1 MAILNII
8 TEEDPTLRKKS
19 REVTEITPRIIALLD
34 DMVETLHK
42 AQGAG
47 LAAVQV
53 GVLRRIALVEYE
65 EGNTIELINPEIIEV
80 NGEQTGLEGCLSLPG
95 KWGVVTRPETVT
107 VRAMNRNGE
116 IVTHTASGLGAR
128 AFCHEIEHM
137 DGIIYTD
144 RAERMLTSDEIE
156 ELFEE

>member
-8 TEEDPTLRKKS
+8 TEEDPMLRKKS

-34 DMVETLHK
+34 DMRDTLHK

-65 EGNTIELINPEIIEV
+65 EGNTIELINPEIIETD
-80 NGEQTGLEGCLSLPG
+80 GEQTGLEGCLSLPG
-95 KWGVVTRPETVT
+95 KWGVVSRPKTVT

-116 IVTHTASGLGAR
+116 IFTHTASDLGAR

-144 RAERMLTSDEIE
+144 RADRMLTPEEIE
-156 ELFEE
+156 EMFEE

>member
-1 MAILNII
+1 MAILNIV
-8 TEEDPTLRKKS
+8 TEEDPVLRKKS
-19 REVTEITPRIIALLD
+19 REVSEITPRIIALLD
-34 DMVETLHK
+34 DMRDTLHK

-80 NGEQTGLEGCLSLPG
+80 DGEQTGLEGCLSLPG

-144 RAERMLTSDEIE
+144 RAERMLTPDEVE

>member
-34 DMVETLHK
+34 DMTETLHK

-80 NGEQTGLEGCLSLPG
+80 DGEQTGLEGCLSLPG
-95 KWGVVTRPETVT
+95 KWGVVTRPETAT

-144 RAERMLTSDEIE
+144 RAERMLTPYEVE
-156 ELFEE
+156 EMFEE

>member
-8 TEEDPTLRKKS
+8 TEEDPILRKKS
-19 REVTEITPRIIALLD
+19 REVTAITPRIIELLD
-34 DMVETLHK
+34 DMKETLHK
-42 AQGAG
+42 AHGVG

-53 GVLRRIALVEYE
+53 GILRRIALVEYE

-80 NGEQTGLEGCLSLPG
+80 NGEQNDLEGCLSLPG
-95 KWGVVTRPETVT
+95 KWGVVTRPKTVT
-107 VRAMNRNGE
+107 VRAMNRDGD
-116 IVTHTASGLGAR
+116 IVTYTASGLGAR

-144 RAERMLTSDEIE
+144 RAERMLTPDEIE
-156 ELFEE
+156 EMFEE

>member
-34 DMVETLHK
+34 DMRDTLHK

-53 GVLRRIALVEYE
+53 GILRRIALVEYE

-144 RAERMLTSDEIE
+144 RAERMLTPDEIE
-156 ELFEE
+156 EMFEE

>member
-1 MAILNII
+1 MAILNIV
-8 TEEDPTLRKKS
+8 TEEDPVLRKKS

-34 DMVETLHK
+34 DMRETLHK

-65 EGNTIELINPEIIEV
+65 EGNTIELINPEIIEID
-80 NGEQTGLEGCLSLPG
+80 GEQTGLEGCLSLPG
-95 KWGVVTRPETVT
+95 KWGIVTRPETVT
-107 VRAMNRNGE
+107 VRAMNREGE

-144 RAERMLTSDEIE
+144 RADRMLTPE
-156 ELFEE
+156 EVEEMFEE

>member
-19 REVTEITPRIIALLD
+19 REVTEITPRIISLLD

-107 VRAMNRNGE
+107 VRAMNRKGE

-144 RAERMLTSDEIE
+144 RAERMLTPDEIE

>member
-8 TEEDPTLRKKS
+8 TEEDPILRKKS

-34 DMVETLHK
+34 DMTETLHK

-65 EGNTIELINPEIIEV
+65 EGNTIELINPEIIEI

-107 VRAMNRNGE
+107 VRAMNRKGE
-116 IVTHTASGLGAR
+116 ICTHTASGLGAR

-144 RAERMLTSDEIE
+144 RAERMLTPDEVE
-156 ELFEE
+156 EMFEE

>member
-19 REVTEITPRIIALLD
+19 REVTEITPRIISLLD
-34 DMVETLHK
+34 DMRDTLHK

-65 EGNTIELINPEIIEV
+65 EGNTIELINPEIIEID
-80 NGEQTGLEGCLSLPG
+80 GEQTGLEGCLSLPG
-95 KWGVVTRPETVT
+95 KWGIVTRPETVT

-116 IVTHTASGLGAR
+116 TVTHTASGLGAR
-128 AFCHEIEHM
+128 AFCHEIEHL

-144 RAERMLTSDEIE
+144 RAERMLTPDEVE
-156 ELFEE
+156 EMFEE

>member
-1 MAILNII
+1 M
-8 TEEDPTLRKKS
+8 LRKKS

-34 DMVETLHK
+34 DMVDTLHK

-144 RAERMLTSDEIE
+144 RADRMLTPDEIE

>member
-34 DMVETLHK
+34 DMTETLHK

-80 NGEQTGLEGCLSLPG
+80 DGEQTGLEGCLSLPG

-144 RAERMLTSDEIE
+144 RAERMLT
-156 ELFEE
+156 

>member
-1 MAILNII
+1 MAILNIV
-8 TEEDPTLRKKS
+8 TEEDSVLRKKS
-19 REVTEITPRIIALLD
+19 REVSEITPRIIALLD
-34 DMVETLHK
+34 DMTETLHK

-80 NGEQTGLEGCLSLPG
+80 DGEQTGLEGCLSLPG
-95 KWGVVTRPETVT
+95 KWGIVTRPETVT
-107 VRAMNRNGE
+107 VRAMNRKGE
-116 IVTHTASGLGAR
+116 TVTHTASGLGAR

-144 RAERMLTSDEIE
+144 RAERMLTPDEVE
-156 ELFEE
+156 EMFEE

>member
-144 RAERMLTSDEIE
+144 RAERMLTPDEIE

>member
-8 TEEDPTLRKKS
+8 TEEDPLLRKKS

-34 DMVETLHK
+34 DMRDTLHK

-47 LAAVQV
+47 LAGVQV

-144 RAERMLTSDEIE
+144 RAERMLTPDEIE
-156 ELFEE
+156 EMFEE

>member
-19 REVTEITPRIIALLD
+19 REVTEITPRIISLLD

-65 EGNTIELINPEIIEV
+65 EGNTIELINPEIIEI

-95 KWGVVTRPETVT
+95 KWGIVTRPETVT

-116 IVTHTASGLGAR
+116 TVTHTASGLGAR

-144 RAERMLTSDEIE
+144 RAQRMLTPDEVE
-156 ELFEE
+156 EMFEE

>member
-8 TEEDPTLRKKS
+8 TEEDPMLRKKS

-80 NGEQTGLEGCLSLPG
+80 NGEQTELEGCLSLPG

-144 RAERMLTSDEIE
+144 RAERMLTPEEIE
-156 ELFEE
+156 EMFEE

>member
-8 TEEDPTLRKKS
+8 TEEDPLLRKKS

-34 DMVETLHK
+34 DMRDTLHK

-65 EGNTIELINPEIIEV
+65 EGNTIELINPEIIEID
-80 NGEQTGLEGCLSLPG
+80 GEQTGLEGCLSLPG

-107 VRAMNRNGE
+107 VRAMNRSGE

-128 AFCHEIEHM
+128 AFCHEIEHL

-144 RAERMLTSDEIE
+144 RAERMLTPDEIE
-156 ELFEE
+156 EMFEE

>member
-1 MAILNII
+1 MAILNIV
-8 TEEDPTLRKKS
+8 TEEDPILRKKS
-19 REVTEITPRIIALLD
+19 REVTEITDRITTLLD
-34 DMVETLHK
+34 DMKETLHK

-80 NGEQTGLEGCLSLPG
+80 DGEQTGLEGCLSLPG
-95 KWGVVTRPETVT
+95 KWGIVTRPNTVT
-107 VRAMNRNGE
+107 VRCLNRKGE
-116 IVTHTASGLGAR
+116 TVTYTASELGAR
-128 AFCHEIEHM
+128 AFCHEIEHL

-144 RAERMLTSDEIE
+144 RADRMLTPDEVE
-156 ELFEE
+156 EMFEE

>member
-1 MAILNII
+1 MAILNIV
-8 TEEDPTLRKKS
+8 TEEDPVLRKKS
-19 REVTEITPRIIALLD
+19 REVSEITPRIIALLD
-34 DMVETLHK
+34 DMTETLHK

-65 EGNTIELINPEIIEV
+65 EGNVIELINPEIIEV
-80 NGEQTGLEGCLSLPG
+80 DGEQTGLEGCLSLPG

-107 VRAMNRNGE
+107 VRAMNREGE

-137 DGIIYTD
+137 DGIVYTD
-144 RAERMLTSDEIE
+144 RAERMLTPDEIE
-156 ELFEE
+156 EMFEE

>member
-34 DMVETLHK
+34 DMTETLHK

-80 NGEQTGLEGCLSLPG
+80 DGEQTGLEGCLSLPG

-144 RAERMLTSDEIE
+144 RAERMLTPYEVE
-156 ELFEE
+156 EMFEE

>member
-8 TEEDPTLRKKS
+8 TEEDPVLRKKS

-34 DMVETLHK
+34 DMRDTLHK

-65 EGNTIELINPEIIEV
+65 EDNTIELINPEIIEI

-95 KWGVVTRPETVT
+95 KWGIVTRPETVT
-107 VRAMNRNGE
+107 VRAMNRAGE
-116 IVTHTASGLGAR
+116 TVTHTASGLGAR

-144 RAERMLTSDEIE
+144 RAERMLTPDEVE
-156 ELFEE
+156 EMFEE

>member
-1 MAILNII
+1 MAILNIV
-8 TEEDPTLRKKS
+8 TEEDPVLRKKS
-19 REVTEITPRIIALLD
+19 REVSEITPRIIALLD
-34 DMVETLHK
+34 DMTETLHK

-80 NGEQTGLEGCLSLPG
+80 DGEQTGLEGCLSLPG
-95 KWGVVTRPETVT
+95 KWGIVTRPETVT
-107 VRAMNRNGE
+107 VRAMNRKGE
-116 IVTHTASGLGAR
+116 TVTHTASGLGAR

-144 RAERMLTSDEIE
+144 RAERMLTPDEVE
-156 ELFEE
+156 EMFEE

>member
-8 TEEDPTLRKKS
+8 TEEDPMLRKKS
-19 REVTEITPRIIALLD
+19 REVTEITPRIISLLD
-34 DMVETLHK
+34 DMVDTLHK

-80 NGEQTGLEGCLSLPG
+80 DGEQTGLEGCLSLPG
-95 KWGVVTRPETVT
+95 KWGIVKRPERVT
-107 VRAMNRNGE
+107 VRAMNRKGE
-116 IVTHTASGLGAR
+116 VFTHTASGLGAR

-144 RAERMLTSDEIE
+144 RADRMLTPDEIE
-156 ELFEE
+156 EMFEE

>member
-8 TEEDPTLRKKS
+8 TEEDPVLRKKS
-19 REVTEITPRIIALLD
+19 REVTEITPRIISLLD
-34 DMVETLHK
+34 DMRDTLHK

-116 IVTHTASGLGAR
+116 TVTHTASGLGAR

-144 RAERMLTSDEIE
+144 RADRMLTPDEIE

>member
-34 DMVETLHK
+34 DMAETLHK

-80 NGEQTGLEGCLSLPG
+80 DGEQTGLEGCLSLPG

-107 VRAMNRNGE
+107 VRAMNRNGD
-116 IVTHTASGLGAR
+116 IVTHTATGLGAR
-128 AFCHEIEHM
+128 AFCHEVEHM

-144 RAERMLTSDEIE
+144 RAERMVSSDEAE
-156 ELFEE
+156 EMFEE

>member
-19 REVTEITPRIIALLD
+19 REVGEITPRITALLD
-34 DMVETLHK
+34 DMKDTLHK

-65 EGNTIELINPEIIEV
+65 EGNTIELINPEIIEI

-107 VRAMNRNGE
+107 VRAMNRHGE

-144 RAERMLTSDEIE
+144 KAERMLTPEEIE
-156 ELFEE
+156 ELE